1 MVSFIHFL
9 LKWYPH
15 ARRSSAYGR
24 KGSLWYLRNANHK
37 PCYLEHN
44 VHMWIVILVWEG
56 LSCGSCHRRLI
67 SWSKIA
73 ARVYV
78 TCKLRR
84 YVKVWILLVSDDQI
98 KFMHYV
104 ENILVVAYYKSI
116 LEFFWQLL
124 GKKRK
129 RKRKNTFQMASYDF
143 CKKNLVPFLFLL
155 LLLPFSARNSNIF

>member
-1 MVSFIHFL
+1 MNWYMYSGMVSFIHFL
-9 LKWYPH
+9 LKWYPR

-24 KGSLWYLRNANHK
+24 KGSWWYLRNANHK

-44 VHMWIVILVWEG
+44 VHMWIVILVWKG
-56 LSCGSCHRRLI
+56 LSCVCHRRLI

-78 TCKLRR
+78 TCMLRR

-104 ENILVVAYYKSI
+104 
-116 LEFFWQLL
+116 
-124 GKKRK
+124 
-129 RKRKNTFQMASYDF
+129 KNNTS
-143 CKKNLVPFLFLL
+143 CCLL
-155 LLLPFSARNSNIF
+155 LEYTRILLTIIRNKEKKEKKKCLSNGKLWFL